1 MVSDA
6 LAVRHY
12 GPAHGSHTHE
22 HFQVL
27 FGLKG
32 VLELEVDGRGRR
44 VVPGEGCV
52 IAPGERHDFEA
63 ARTAQCLVL
72 DTRAD
77 GWGHLIGRPLPTEVA
92 PLAQY
97 LAHAC
102 QAGRPS
108 ARMHGAAL
116 LLEACSPV
124 QPIRP
129 RARRSIDWDAL
140 GTWARA
146 EAHRELDVAELAA
159 RVHLSPAQFTLRM
172 REALGQSPMAW
183 LRSLRLDHALALRQR
198 GLGTAETARRT
209 GYRSASALGAALR
222 RYSGR

>member
-1 MVSDA
+1 MSDA

-12 GPAHGSHTHE
+12 GPAHGSHTHD

-27 FGLKG
+27 FGLHG
-32 VLELEVDGRGRR
+32 VLELEVEGRGRR
-44 VVPGEGCV
+44 VTPGEGCV
-52 IAPGERHDFEA
+52 IAPGERHDFEGDGD
-63 ARTAQCLVL
+63 AQCLVL
-72 DTRAD
+72 DTHAN
-77 GWGHLIGRPLPTEVA
+77 GWGQLVGQPLPAAAA

-102 QAGRPS
+102 EAGRPS
-108 ARMHGAAL
+108 ARMHGATL
-116 LLEACSPV
+116 LLEACSP
-124 QPIRP
+124 IHTARP
-129 RARRSIDWDAL
+129 RARRPIDWVAL

-146 EAHRELDVAELAA
+146 QAHRNLDVAELAA

-183 LRSLRLDHALALRQR
+183 LRSLRLDQALALRQS
-198 GLGTAETARRT
+198 GLGSAETARRT